1 MALAALTPPMPRWQ
15 DRVLGPDRRQGP
27 GAPQR
32 FFFSPTLS
40 LAGSRFLW
48 ASVSVP
54 RAHSRTRDAVGGARG
69 ARDNASLSPQKG
81 SAGPRAAAPS
91 RGRRWS
97 PGPVPPI
104 PRIQRLHPC
113 DGEGLRVNCTGEE
126 VDGAYWISRS
136 VSAVAIG
143 PRRGANKT
151 FCHLP
156 SDLLPSPHHTPL
168 PSLLSLPLFVH
179 SSSHSPMP
187 TPVAVRPHVRTTF

>member
-32 FFFSPTLS
+32 FFSPQPC
-40 LAGSRFLW
+40 RW
-48 ASVSVP
+48 
-54 RAHSRTRDAVGGARG
+54 RARG
-69 ARDNASLSPQKG
+69 FCGHPSRSRELILAPGTRWEGREGHGTTRPSPPK
-81 SAGPRAAAPS
+81 RAA
-91 RGRRWS
+91 RGR
-97 PGPVPPI
+97 G
-104 PRIQRLHPC
+104 RLLPAEAGAGVQARSLPSHGSNDC
-113 DGEGLRVNCTGEE
+113 IRAMEGLRVNCTGEE

>member
-32 FFFSPTLS
+32 FFLPNPVVGGLE
-40 LAGSRFLW
+40 
-48 ASVSVP
+48 VSVGIRLGP
-54 RAHSRTRDAVGGARG
+54 ESSFSHPGRGGR

-126 VDGAYWISRS
+126 VDGAYWISIP

-179 SSSHSPMP
+179 SSSHSPIP

>member
-1 MALAALTPPMPRWQ
+1 MA
-15 DRVLGPDRRQGP
+15 GQGAGSRSAP
-27 GAPQR
+27 GAWSAATV
-32 FFFSPTLS
+32 FFSPTLS

-97 PGPVPPI
+97 PGPAPPI

-126 VDGAYWISRS
+126 VDGAYWISKS

-156 SDLLPSPHHTPL
+156 SDLLPSPHTPL
-168 PSLLSLPLFVH
+168 SPH
-179 SSSHSPMP
+179 SSLCPSSSTPPP
-187 TPVAVRPHVRTTF
+187 TPPCPRLLRCALMCVPRSETWGPQ